1 MWTGAGLHFCKCY
14 LLVLCLDYLAYR
26 AVLWR
31 SPKRLTRDGFWSV
44 VYLPLD
50 MFVVNSFTL
59 QIQRPPPLTPHPH
72 PQKSHFIRK
81 QTARWFRFIF
91 IIFLNYCF
99 VGPMLEE
106 VCLVFSGA
114 EGTACVCLLTSS
126 SRAAA
131 WKLRQLL
138 ASHLP
143 FSFPD
148 FCMCGIWNPGDCL
161 WSLVGVWKCVRTSSP
176 RRYDVQKCAFGY
188 PAAWFKWLQS
198 LTETL
203 PPSLA
208 TLWLLFHSVN
218 LVLSKP
224 KVSIKFLQK

>member
-1 MWTGAGLHFCKCY
+1 MLFVG
-14 LLVLCLDYLAYR
+14 
-26 AVLWR
+26 AVLGLLGLQACAVEVSKEVDVRWLLER
-31 SPKRLTRDGFWSV
+31 CLSTLGYVCGEFFHFANSKTSSPLPPSASPKVTLHKKANSQMIL
-44 VYLPLD
+44 VY
-50 MFVVNSFTL
+50 FYYYF
-59 QIQRPPPLTPHPH
+59 
-72 PQKSHFIRK
+72 F
-81 QTARWFRFIF
+81 
-91 IIFLNYCF
+91 NYCF
-99 VGPMLEE
+99 ADPMLQE

-114 EGTACVCLLTSS
+114 EGTACVCLLTPS

-131 WKLRQLL
+131 WKLSQLL
-138 ASHLP
+138 TSHFP

-148 FCMCGIWNPGDCL
+148 FCMCGVWNPGDCL

-224 KVSIKFLQK
+224 KVSIKFLEK